1 VASEASA
8 AKASPT
14 PTTTI
19 LSSSSSVA
27 VYGKEQAVVFSVTVS
42 ASNGEKPSGKGSV
55 LLGKKKV
62 CALAIKNGSGS
73 CSPKATAFK
82 NGSYSLVAT
91 FKKSKKFRESTSN
104 SVDLAVGTPPTTT
117 LTNAPTGKVPSGPI
131 EITFT
136 SDEPLASFQCS
147 LDGAPYTSC
156 MSPDQLNVGPGAH
169 EFEVRAVSAT
179 GIVDPTPASASWTS
193 VGQAPTVELCGEI
206 THSEALSPATAAV
219 FVITCPLIIAHG
231 ATITIEPSTIIKTTR
246 SGEIDVYGSLVVDGT
261 SGSPV
266 TFTSFYDDTVGG
278 DTDGDGGAEAP
289 RRGDWSGIQVLEG
302 GQVNAQ
308 YAVVDYASDGF
319 SGSEAA
325 SLVVSHSTVENASND
340 GFEAFTAGEGT
351 EAPKIV
357 ELTSNLVK
365 GVNSEGVSV
374 RAEGSGS
381 AVTVPVIESNT
392 VDEAGSDAFD
402 IEGEALDPSKLTGNG
417 GSSDSVPAFSL
428 GGKVAH
434 NLTLP
439 LGGLPLVIDP
449 SYGLTINA
457 GVTMTVPAGT
467 VIKAKRYAEFD
478 VYGSLVV
485 DGTSGSPVTFTS
497 FYDDTVGGDTDGD
510 GGAEAPRRG
519 DWSGIQ
525 VLEGGQ
531 VNAQYAVVD
540 YASDGF
546 SGSEAAS
553 LVVSH
558 STVENASNDGFEAF
572 TAGEGTEAP
581 KIVELTSNLVK
592 GVNSEGVSVRAE
604 GSGSAVTVP
613 VIESNTVD
621 EAGSDAFDIEG
632 EALDPSKLTGNGGS
646 SDSVPAF
653 SLGGK
658 VAHNLTLPLGGL
670 PLVIDPSY
678 GLTINAGVTMTVP
691 AGTVIKAKRYAEF
704 DVYGSLVVDG
714 TSGSPVTFT
723 SFYDDTVGGDT
734 DGDGGA
740 EAPKVGDW
748 SGILLGESGTASLEE
763 TIVKYAST
771 GLAASGK
778 SFASVRGRFESD
790 SSDVSACGWGGECG
804 VDAAYSYWGNS
815 AGAYPA
821 GKEDLACGSVTA
833 TPYRTNPSGSKT
845 ATGSSPFDRSCGGEA
860 PDENLATAQSSA
872 AEWESIEGIQC
883 GEGYE
888 EACKLIEKY
897 RKCLGAAA
905 TLAQEE
911 SPFTFSNGLQSL
923 ASDGASWLETSE
935 TVAARVIG
943 GVANFGLQFVGVA
956 KTLLNIA
963 NAYDSCT

>member
-1 VASEASA
+1 
-8 AKASPT
+8 
-14 PTTTI
+14 
-19 LSSSSSVA
+19 
-27 VYGKEQAVVFSVTVS
+27 
-42 ASNGEKPSGKGSV
+42 
-55 LLGKKKV
+55 
-62 CALAIKNGSGS
+62 
-73 CSPKATAFK
+73 
-82 NGSYSLVAT
+82 
-91 FKKSKKFRESTSN
+91 
-104 SVDLAVGTPPTTT
+104 
-117 LTNAPTGKVPSGPI
+117 
-131 EITFT
+131 
-136 SDEPLASFQCS
+136 
-147 LDGAPYTSC
+147 
-156 MSPDQLNVGPGAH
+156 
-169 EFEVRAVSAT
+169 
-179 GIVDPTPASASWTS
+179 
-193 VGQAPTVELCGEI
+193 
-206 THSEALSPATAAV
+206 
-219 FVITCPLIIAHG
+219 
-231 ATITIEPSTIIKTTR
+231 
-246 SGEIDVYGSLVVDGT
+246 
-261 SGSPV
+261 
-266 TFTSFYDDTVGG
+266 
-278 DTDGDGGAEAP
+278 
-289 RRGDWSGIQVLEG
+289 
-302 GQVNAQ
+302 
-308 YAVVDYASDGF
+308 
-319 SGSEAA
+319 
-325 SLVVSHSTVENASND
+325 
-340 GFEAFTAGEGT
+340 
-351 EAPKIV
+351 
-357 ELTSNLVK
+357 
-365 GVNSEGVSV
+365 
-374 RAEGSGS
+374 
-381 AVTVPVIESNT
+381 
-392 VDEAGSDAFD
+392 
-402 IEGEALDPSKLTGNG
+402 
-417 GSSDSVPAFSL
+417 
-428 GGKVAH
+428 
-434 NLTLP
+434 
-439 LGGLPLVIDP
+439 
-449 SYGLTINA
+449 
-457 GVTMTVPAGT
+457 
-467 VIKAKRYAEFD
+467 
-478 VYGSLVV
+478 LVV